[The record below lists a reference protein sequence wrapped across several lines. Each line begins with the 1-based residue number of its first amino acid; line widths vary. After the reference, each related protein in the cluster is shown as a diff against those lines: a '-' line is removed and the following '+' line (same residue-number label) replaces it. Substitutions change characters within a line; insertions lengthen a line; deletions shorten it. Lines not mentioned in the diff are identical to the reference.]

1 MDADTAQGREHADG
15 ERSATGRTGRKGLL
29 ASGSVIGAVLV
40 SSCCILPLVLFTLGI
55 GGAWMSNLTALEPYQ
70 PYFIAMTLV
79 MLGAGFYSVYR
90 RPQSA
95 CSTDACTTDG
105 YCRTPLADRVIKIA
119 LWGAT
124 ALVALALAWPYVV
137 PYLLG

>member
-1 MDADTAQGREHADG
+1 MEIDSTQRRELADG
-15 ERSATGRTGRKGLL
+15 KQSATGHTGRKGLL

-70 PYFIAMTLV
+70 PYFIAMTLL

-90 RPQSA
+90 KPKDA
-95 CSTDACTTDG
+95 CSTEACTTDG
-105 YCRTPLADRVIKIA
+105 YCGTPLAERVIKIA
-119 LWGAT
+119 LWSAT